1 MTTAGFAVPGAN
13 DVFWTISSSGELEK
27 VFSELVGVLL
37 GGSDAQEYKDD
48 EGFGIRHD

>member
-13 DVFWTISSSGELEK
+13 DVFWTIGSSSELEK
-27 VFSELVGVLL
+27 VLSELVGVLL
-37 GGSDAQEYKDD
+37 GSRDAEEYKDD